1 MKTHVGRLALIL
13 VCSSAL
19 VHTAA
24 TDSPAGM
31 FPNVYASAPA
41 YHGGYSPYAYGPFG
55 FLAPRRAYASYAP
68 FGFSGCSPCAVA
80 CSPCAAGCA
89 PCATGCAPCGP
100 GGCPPATNTTRS
112 QASGGAE
119 PTPATEEPPKTFAD
133 EEPVEGSSTPDSEF
147 EPTKRG
153 SDADDAATDDD
164 PTKTEAFKVPANA
177 GDADSTD
184 DQAEETVV
192 QPKSKTAPI
201 KTPIDD
207 DADTT
212 PAEKTP
218 AEKDAA
224 EKTPAEKTPPK
235 GDDPK
240 GTQANPASV
249 LNLPV
254 AMSRHIA
261 PVRTRIA
268 IRATFGRPAV
278 VRTRIPV
285 NTEWVSIPQPATV
298 VQK

>member
-13 VCSSAL
+13 VGSSAL
-19 VHTAA
+19 LHSAA
-24 TDSPAGM
+24 THSPAGM
-31 FPNVYASAPA
+31 FPNVYATAPA

-55 FLAPRRAYASYAP
+55 FLAPRRAYVNYAP
-68 FGFSGCSPCAVA
+68 FAFSGCSPCAVA
-80 CSPCAAGCA
+80 CS

-100 GGCPPATNTTRS
+100 GGCPPATSTARS
-112 QASGGAE
+112 QAAGGAE
-119 PTPATEEPPKTFAD
+119 PTPAIEDPPTTYAD
-133 EEPVEGSSTPDSEF
+133 EEPVERSATPDSEF

-153 SDADDAATDDD
+153 SDADDAAKDDT
-164 PTKTEAFKVPANA
+164 TKTEAFKVPANA
-177 GDADSTD
+177 GDAGSADGD
-184 DQAEETVV
+184 AEETVV

-201 KTPIDD
+201 KTPVED
-207 DADTT
+207 DAEPAEET
-212 PAEKTP
+212 PAEKDA

-224 EKTPAEKTPPK
+224 EKTPAEETPPK

-254 AMSRHIA
+254 AASRHIA

-285 NTEWVSIPQPATV
+285 NAEWVSIPQPATV